1 MPAHC
6 QLIDFNASAK
16 SKTKIEANLVTALA
30 EAEQLNQNLTVA
42 LAQAH
47 LAAMI
52 GAEPEAF
59 VIAARDATK
68 RVQGHLAFC
77 EALAHRITQR
87 RALSETVAA

>member
-6 QLIDFNASAK
+6 ELIDFNASAK
-16 SKTKIEANLVTALA
+16 SKTKIEANLVAALA
-30 EAEQLNQNLTVA
+30 EAEQLNQTLTVH

-59 VIAARDATK
+59 VIAVRDATK
-68 RVQGHLAFC
+68 KLQGHLVFC

-87 RALSETVAA
+87 RALQAAA